1 MLDSGQNESNRKEIE
16 ILKALSGHDKPLG
29 STMLSRELRRR
40 GFLLS
45 ERAIRYHLQLLQ
57 ARGLIHGHD
66 RSGRTITQEGLKE
79 LGRALAY
86 ERVGFVTTRFLS
98 LAYTV
103 TYEPRSDKGKVV
115 ANVSF
120 VDKALH
126 DRVLK
131 VLDSLHEKDLLL
143 APYIKV
149 LDEGEEHGE
158 ISVPKGQIAI
168 FTVCNLTIDGVLM
181 HSGIPIIPTYGGLVQ
196 FLKYKPIRFVE
207 LISYNGTTIPPL
219 EVFVYRGM
227 TSIDSVL
234 KTGSGMLTA
243 GLRELPMT
251 AGDATQ
257 RVISN
262 LKDKGWGG
270 ILAFGKP
277 NEAILGIPVSMD
289 RVGISMVGG
298 LIPAVIMKERGAKI
312 ETFAPHCLISVK
324 ELKKI

>member
-1 MLDSGQNESNRKEIE
+1 
-16 ILKALSGHDKPLG
+16 
-29 STMLSRELRRR
+29 MLSRELWKR

-57 ARGLIHGHD
+57 ARGLIHGHA
-66 RSGRTITQEGLKE
+66 RSGRTISQEGLKE

-98 LAYTV
+98 LAHTV
-103 TYEPRSDKGKVV
+103 TYEPESGEGKVV

-131 VLDSLHEKDLLL
+131 ALDFLHEKDLLL

-149 LDEGEEHGE
+149 LEEGEEHGE
-158 ISVPKGQIAI
+158 ISVPKGQIAL
-168 FTVCNLTIDGVLM
+168 FTVCNLTIDGILM

-227 TSIDSVL
+227 TSIDSIL

-243 GLRELPMT
+243 GLREIPMT
-251 AGDATQ
+251 ARDATQ

-262 LKDKGWGG
+262 LKNRGWGG

-277 NEAILGIPVSMD
+277 NEAILGVPVSMD
-289 RVGISMVGG
+289 RAGISMVGG
-298 LIPAVIMKERGAKI
+298 LIPSAIMKERGAKI
-312 ETFAPHCLISVK
+312 ETFAPHCLISIK
-324 ELKKI
+324 ELKRI